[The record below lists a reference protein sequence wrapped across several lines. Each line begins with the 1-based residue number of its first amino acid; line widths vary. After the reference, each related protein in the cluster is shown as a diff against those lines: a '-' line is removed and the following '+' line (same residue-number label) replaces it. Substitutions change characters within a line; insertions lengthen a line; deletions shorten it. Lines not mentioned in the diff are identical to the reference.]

1 MLSAAPEAGSYKT
14 HLLPTPA
21 RPFGADTL
29 ACALALTGKPTPTAD
44 ELTAALGEMYPAGTG
59 PTVPDLL
66 AAGWLVPTIDGR
78 GLRQPPL
85 TLAEQD
91 ARLIAH
97 QSKTG

>member
-1 MLSAAPEAGSYKT
+1 MDNAWP
-14 HLLPTPA
+14 LLPTPA

-29 ACALALTGKPTPTAD
+29 ACALTLTGKPTPTAD
-44 ELTAALGEMYPAGTG
+44 ELTAALGEMYPTGTG